1 MEMLPSFYIVIALFV
16 AISYVAGR
24 YHARYKATN
33 FQNTGEALVSRMIQS
48 NFASPDYHLFNH
60 ITLKLK
66 DGTTQIDHILVSRFG
81 IFVIETKHYSGWL
94 FANSKQATWT
104 QVLFRKK
111 SKFQNPI
118 FQNMRHLEAV
128 RAVLDFLPPSDIKS
142 LIVFTGDSKFK
153 TETPPEV
160 FTAHTFVE
168 HIKHHTQETISLNR
182 MQFCVG
188 RLETARLAITQQ
200 TDLEHLA
207 NLERRHSRKT

>member
-1 MEMLPSFYIVIALFV
+1 MLPNLYIVIALFI
-16 AISYVAGR
+16 AISYAVGR
-24 YHARYKATN
+24 YHARYKATY
-33 FQNTGEALVSRMIQS
+33 FQNTGEALVSRVLQS

-60 ITLKLK
+60 ITLKLQ

-94 FANSKQATWT
+94 FANSNQATWT

-128 RAVLDFLPPSDIKS
+128 KAVLDFLPPSDIKS
-142 LIVFTGDSKFK
+142 LVVFTGDAKFK
-153 TETPPEV
+153 TKTPPEV

-168 HIKHHTQETISLNR
+168 HIKRHTQETISLNR
-182 MQFCVG
+182 MQFCVD

-207 NLERRHSRKT
+207 SLERRYSRKT